1 MEKRTLTGR
10 IDPSYFLRLVSLL
23 NESTDD
29 YIYMW
34 DIADDY
40 FYISPRLMDKC
51 DLPDSRIHGVLSV
64 WDGLLHPKD
73 ADSFKESI
81 RQLLD
86 GETNLHN
93 MDYRLRTKAGDYEW
107 FNCRGKVMP
116 GEDGAPE
123 YLFGV
128 LSLVNERYVDT
139 LTGFFRMM
147 RLKADFAARTVET
160 GSLVIFGVDNFKDI
174 NEKYGWHWGNRLLS
188 SAAAAISACLPEDA
202 AAYRL
207 DGDKFGLLLPVCSAR
222 QVRTLFERVSQ
233 RLLSAV
239 SVKGRYLLCTMSA
252 GCAQYPDDGEK
263 YEEIYQYAESA
274 LHLAKRTGK
283 NKLAFFRKEKY
294 NDHVQLISMREAL
307 LRSVSNSFRGFTLTY
322 QPQVSCADGSLKGA
336 EALLRW
342 ESPVYGK
349 RSPVEFIPLLEESG
363 LIVPVGRWVIGQAL
377 EQCARW
383 RESVPE
389 FCMSV
394 NLSYVQLEQDDVPDF
409 LLKALKERGLPPN
422 SVALEITESGQLR
435 DYKYFNGLFSGLA
448 GESVEIAI
456 DDFGTGYSSLAYL
469 KHLNVDLVKV
479 DKCFV
484 DRILS
489 SEYDYR
495 FLRNLIE
502 LAHSVALEVCLEG
515 VESAEEVRAVLPL
528 CPDVFQGYYFGRPC
542 PAEEFSEKYLNASF
556 AGAVAGSGAAGERA
570 GTAGETAREL
580 SRLRAENR
588 RLSKQLRLLL
598 ASGEEGE
605 DG

>member
-1 MEKRTLTGR
+1 MEKQALAGR
-10 IDPSYFLRLVSLL
+10 VEPSHFLRLVSLL

-34 DIADDY
+34 DIADDC
-40 FYISPRLMDKC
+40 FYISPRILDKC
-51 DLPDSRIHGVLSV
+51 DLPDSKIHGVLSV
-64 WDGLLHPKD
+64 WDRLLHPKD
-73 ADSFKESI
+73 ADGFKESI

-93 MDYRLRTKAGDYEW
+93 MDYRLRTKTGDYEW
-107 FNCRGKVMP
+107 FNCRGKVMLA
-116 GEDGAPE
+116 ETGAPE

-128 LSLVNERYVDT
+128 LSLVNDRYVDPV
-139 LTGFFRMM
+139 TGFFRMM

-188 SAAAAISACLPEDA
+188 GAAAAVSACLPEDA

-207 DGDKFGLLLPVCSAR
+207 DGDKFGLLLPACGAP
-222 QVRTLFERVSQ
+222 QVRTLFERVSE

-239 SVKGRYLLCTMSA
+239 SIKGRYLLCTMSA
-252 GCAQYPDDGEK
+252 GCAHFPDDGEK
-263 YEEIYQYAESA
+263 YEEVYQYAESA

-283 NKLAFFRKEKY
+283 NKLAFFRKESY

-307 LRSVSNSFRGFTLTY
+307 LRSVTNGFRGFTLTY
-322 QPQVSCADGSLKGA
+322 QPQVSCLDGSLKGA

-342 ESPVYGK
+342 ESPLYGK

-363 LIVPVGRWVIGQAL
+363 LIVPVGRWVIEQAL
-377 EQCARW
+377 NQCALW
-383 RESVPE
+383 REALPD

-394 NLSYVQLEQDDVPDF
+394 NLSYVQLEQDDIPVF

-515 VESAEEVRAVLPL
+515 VESEEEVRAVLPL
-528 CPDVFQGYYFGRPC
+528 GPDVFQGYYFGRPC
-542 PAEEFSEKYLNASF
+542 PADEFSEKYLNATF
-556 AGAVAGSGAAGERA
+556 HGAVAESETPRERFDSA
-570 GTAGETAREL
+570 DAMAREV
-580 SRLRAENR
+580 SRLRVENR
-588 RLSKQLRLLL
+588 RLSKELRLLL
-598 ASGEEGE
+598 ASGEEGN